1 MVLDII
7 LSLIALVACF
17 ILAYFIYSLLYMKSY
32 IKPSDKG
39 YDEFIKQSKTLAVKE
54 DTLTFYDSVDNITK
68 ILDCERIF
76 NLDSNSYL
84 CKSENTIIGLNSI
97 KINEKYW
104 LPYNKKD
111 LSEMRKYIFSNI
123 PSKMTNN
130 Y

>member
-7 LSLIALVACF
+7 LSLILLVICF
-17 ILAYFIYSLLYMKSY
+17 ILAYFIYSLLYMRSY

-39 YDEFIKQSKTLAVKE
+39 YNEFIKQSKELAEKE
-54 DTLTFYDSVDNITK
+54 DALTFYDSVDNITR
-68 ILDCERIF
+68 ILNYERIF
-76 NLDSNSYL
+76 NLDGDSYL

-123 PSKMTNN
+123 PSKMSNN
-130 Y
+130 